1 MGPVALGEKLVVVFE
16 RFSERAREVV
26 VFAQDEARA
35 LVHNYV
41 GTEHILLGL
50 LRVEQ
55 GVAARVLE
63 SLGVSLEQT
72 REHLIRT
79 VGPGEE
85 VTSGQIPFSPRS
97 KKVLELSLRESL
109 RLRHNYIGTEHIL
122 LALVLENEGLAGHV
136 LLDEFNVGPEAVR
149 DAVLRLVPPGDADQ
163 SVESGLVRA
172 SGTASAGSR
181 SEFIFEVRP
190 DPRLRMLLRVAAG
203 RALVDERSQFGL
215 NDLIAVANERKSRGA
230 EPDIQPPEP
239 EQPDSSR
246 PETREICTYRIGG
259 DPIEIGLAGGHKSG
273 GIGDPDPEPQNQ
285 DGMRSIRYDRPVH
298 AVRAVVMTGAVAV
311 LSFPLV

>member
-1 MGPVALGEKLVVVFE
+1 MVSARRSSRGGLRLGGVALGEKLVVVFE

-63 SLGVSLEQT
+63 SLGVSLERA

-85 VTSGQIPFSPRS
+85 VTSGQVPFSPRS

-122 LALVLENEGLAGHV
+122 LALVRENEGLAGHV

-163 SVESGLVRA
+163 SVEIGLVRA
-172 SGTASAGSR
+172 SRYGVG
-181 SEFIFEVRP
+181 
-190 DPRLRMLLRVAAG
+190 RVAVG
-203 RALVDERSQFGL
+203 VH
-215 NDLIAVANERKSRGA
+215 IRGA
-230 EPDIQPPEP
+230 
-239 EQPDSSR
+239 
-246 PETREICTYRIGG
+246 T
-259 DPIEIGLAGGHKSG
+259 
-273 GIGDPDPEPQNQ
+273 
-285 DGMRSIRYDRPVH
+285 
-298 AVRAVVMTGAVAV
+298 
-311 LSFPLV
+311 

>member
-1 MGPVALGEKLVVVFE
+1 MVFE

-63 SLGVSLEQT
+63 SLGVSLERA

-122 LALVLENEGLAGHV
+122 LALVRENEGLAGHV
-136 LLDEFNVGPEAVR
+136 LLDEFNVGPEAIR

-215 NDLIAVANERKSRGA
+215 DDLIAVANERKSRGA
-230 EPDIQPPEP
+230 ELDIQPPEP
-239 EQPDSSR
+239 ERPD
-246 PETREICTYRIGG
+246 
-259 DPIEIGLAGGHKSG
+259 H
-273 GIGDPDPEPQNQ
+273 
-285 DGMRSIRYDRPVH
+285 
-298 AVRAVVMTGAVAV
+298 
-311 LSFPLV
+311 